1 MKRLIVLATLLFF
14 LTGCLGKEE
23 IDDLAMVMAMGID
36 TDNNNN
42 IILTAQIARPGD
54 VTGNTGG
61 GNGETIWTASSEG
74 NTIFEAV
81 RNLGRIASRRV
92 FWAHNSIIVV
102 NERVAREQG
111 VVDIIDFFNR
121 NNELRMRTW
130 IVVTENKASEIVAT
144 KTGLEII
151 PGMSLER
158 LFRYSQ
164 IVAEA
169 PRTDVMTLTA
179 SYLGEHTHP
188 YLAIVNLRDR
198 GIDAETPKEFGSVP
212 QAELSGTAVFK
223 HDKMVGKLNPD
234 ESRGFLWFVEGI
246 ESAIIP
252 LTCPDMEGK
261 VSVELRENRF
271 DVTPQYKDSNVSFE
285 VSIHSHPHLVELGCP
300 TEKEHSEVLKELEEQ
315 VEEAIVSNIEEMLQK
330 VQGEYGVDVLRLGRT
345 FEGRYPKQWKQ
356 LSEQWTDMFP
366 TVEINVTAKVEL
378 NNPLLLE
385 NPTRSAKD

>member
-1 MKRLIVLATLLFF
+1 MKPVIVFLILIVLLA
-14 LTGCLGKEE
+14 GCLGKEE

-36 TDNNNN
+36 TNEDNN
-42 IILTAQIARPGD
+42 IILTVQIARPGD

-61 GNGETIWTASSEG
+61 GNGESIWTATSEG
-74 NTIFEAV
+74 KTIFEAV
-81 RNLGRIASRRV
+81 RNLARMASRRV
-92 FWAHNSIIVV
+92 FWAHNAIIVV
-102 NERVAREQG
+102 NETVARQQG
-111 VVDIIDFFNR
+111 VVDVIDFFNR

-130 IVVTENKASEIVAT
+130 IVVTEDKASEVVAT

-169 PRTDVMTLTA
+169 PRSDVMTLTA

-188 YLAIVNLRDR
+188 YLALVNLGDR
-198 GIDAETPKEFGSVP
+198 GINAETPTEFGSIP

-223 HDKMVGKLNPD
+223 HDKMVGKLNVD

-252 LTCPDMEGK
+252 LSCPDMDGK
-261 VSVELRENRF
+261 VSVELRNNTF
-271 DVTPQYKDSNVSFE
+271 DVIPVYKESLVSFNVNVE
-285 VSIHSHPHLVELGCP
+285 SKPHLVELGCS
-300 TEKEHSEVLKELEEQ
+300 TQLEHSEVLKKLEEQ
-315 VEEAIVSNIEEMLQK
+315 VEEAIVLDIERMLEK
-330 VQGEYGVDVLRLGRT
+330 VQQEYKVDVLYLGRI
-345 FEGRYPKQWKQ
+345 FEGKYPKQWKQ
-356 LSEQWTDMFP
+356 IEGQWIELFP
-366 TVEINVTAKVEL
+366 NVEVNITANVEL

-385 NPTRSAKD
+385 NPTRTVKD